1 MVTRKKNIRS
11 LQDIHTMSG
20 NIDMV
25 AQPYRAYMKISCL
38 EMEKARRG
46 NERESAMRRVRN
58 IDERFRQIEVEKA
71 ALLQILGKTEC
82 ANAAD
87 AGGTKPRSGRGIK
100 SKAAAH
106 QSKRGFTIR
115 Y

>member
-1 MVTRKKNIRS
+1 
-11 LQDIHTMSG
+11 
-20 NIDMV
+20 MV

-46 NERESAMRRVRN
+46 NERESAMHRVRN

-71 ALLQILGKTEC
+71 ALLQTLGQTESG
-82 ANAAD
+82 NTVD
-87 AGGTKPRSGRGIK
+87 AKAVKPNRGPNRGKGGFRV
-100 SKAAAH
+100 
-106 QSKRGFTIR
+106 R